1 MHIFYAI
8 IKIIIEKMR
17 SSVFLEYVH
26 KKVLVNLLM
35 ILNKLMYA
43 QLKVCNYPGN
53 PIGLSK
59 KIYRPWHVSSIGY
72 MYTCII

>member
-1 MHIFYAI
+1 
-8 IKIIIEKMR
+8 MR

-59 KIYRPWHVSSIGY
+59 KKNTDLGIFQV
-72 MYTCII
+72 